1 MNKNKKIAIA
11 AVSVIAVILVAVLV
25 IINVAVSSFKT
36 ATPEKQMN
44 LMLHV
49 MPKSVTET
57 VGDEEVKI
65 YRRENP
71 DYNKDTD
78 ELANRLQFYFT
89 DKDGKEVTV
98 NGDSL
103 FEYNGEQQFSPF
115 STFTMK
121 TIEKIAAINKT
132 VTAVLIVIVV
142 LAVIGFIVL
151 WFFKWSKA
159 QDMEKEKKYAHK
171 NVNKGKKKKSKRK

>member
-1 MNKNKKIAIA
+1 MKKIKKIAIA

-36 ATPEKQMN
+36 ATPEEQMN
-44 LMLHV
+44 LMLRV
-49 MPKSVTET
+49 MPKSVVQT
-57 VGDEEVKI
+57 VGDEEIKI

-89 DKDGKEVTV
+89 DKDGKEVVV
-98 NGDSL
+98 NGDAL
-103 FEYNGEQQFSPF
+103 YEYNGEQQFSP
-115 STFTMK
+115 SGTFMMK
-121 TIEKIAAINKT
+121 TIEKIGTISKT
-132 VTAVLIVIVV
+132 VTTLIIVIAV
-142 LAVIGFIVL
+142 LAVIGLIVL

-159 QDMEKEKKYAHK
+159 QDLEKEKKYAHK
-171 NVNKGKKKKSKRK
+171 NANKGKKKKSKRK